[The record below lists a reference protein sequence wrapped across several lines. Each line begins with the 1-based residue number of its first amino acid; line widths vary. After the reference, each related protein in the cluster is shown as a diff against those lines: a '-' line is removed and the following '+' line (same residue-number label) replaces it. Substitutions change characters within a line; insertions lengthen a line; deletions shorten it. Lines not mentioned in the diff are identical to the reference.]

1 MNTFLSV
8 IPPVVVIV
16 LALCSKN
23 VLASLFV
30 GIVIGSVILNGAGF
44 IPPIVDEYFIR
55 GIGSNG
61 SILMC
66 MMLLGI
72 MLNFIKQG
80 GGFKACLLYT
90 SRCV

>member
-44 IPPIVDEYFIR
+44 IPPIVDE
-55 GIGSNG
+55 
-61 SILMC
+61 
-66 MMLLGI
+66 
-72 MLNFIKQG
+72 
-80 GGFKACLLYT
+80 
-90 SRCV
+90 